1 MSLSTT
7 NVARRLGKEYGLD
20 LSVSDVKLL
29 LHNAA
34 IVERLFS
41 TFGKSPNLMKNNTD
55 FKELLFYGYLRFLGI
70 KFKKK
75 LELVTKIFFIVS
87 LLQKKLI

>member
-1 MSLSTT
+1 MSLSTI
-7 NVARRLGKEYGLD
+7 NVARGLGKEYSLD

-70 KFKKK
+70 KF
-75 LELVTKIFFIVS
+75 
-87 LLQKKLI
+87 